1 MNAQYQ
7 DNKNIIA
14 RALNAEASAY
24 TKGGLAWLAF
34 SPIAQYLL
42 FLWFRKTQIMQP
54 STVVFFALFSLPL
67 AWWPLFRGIRHL
79 RRARRINSPQ
89 DLFRRALTVEPQLIA
104 HINLGNHTTIWIKLL
119 NLVLTLLSAGA
130 HSLKNSWDQYGLT
143 GSGES
148 SGIQLPCIV
157 VKLTNN
163 EEHRLTTTR
172 DSENLKELIAALRA
186 HAPHAIPAPEPESTA
201 DDWLNEP
208 GWKSSMRVLLLLFG
222 VPLLVIGSIIVFVQY
237 VNARERADLE
247 QHGVRTTATVS
258 SLSDYGGKGSDYH
271 VAVDFTDQNGK
282 AIHAGTVKLVT
293 KSDFQKLKVG
303 APVEIFYMPH
313 DPQDFRLVIS
323 LQRLDADKGLFIVF
337 SILSSIGLIMVLIAV
352 ISIARMRLR
361 KRAGRFA
368 KATEGAMAA
377 SRP

>member
-1 MNAQYQ
+1 MNAQDQ
-7 DNKNIIA
+7 ENKNIIA
-14 RALNAEASAY
+14 RALDAEASAY
-24 TKGGLAWLAF
+24 TKSGLAWLAF

-54 STVVFFALFSLPL
+54 STAVSFILFSLPL
-67 AWWPLFRGIRHL
+67 AWWPFVRGIRHL
-79 RRARRINSPQ
+79 WRARRINSPQ

-119 NLVLTLLSAGA
+119 NLVLTLLSMGA

-148 SGIQLPCIV
+148 SGIRLPCIV

-172 DSENLKELIAALRA
+172 DSGKLKGLIAVLRA
-186 HAPHAIPAPEPESTA
+186 HAPHATPAPESTA
-201 DDWLNEP
+201 GDWLNEP
-208 GWKSSMRVLLLLFG
+208 GWKSSMRALLLLFG
-222 VPLLVIGSIIVFVQY
+222 VPLLVIGSIIAFVQY
-237 VNARERADLE
+237 VNARERAELE

-258 SLSDYGGKGSDYH
+258 SLSDYGGQGSYYH

-303 APVEIFYMPH
+303 ASVEIFYMPH

-323 LQRLDADKGLFIVF
+323 LQRLDADKSLFIVC
-337 SILSSIGLIMVLIAV
+337 SILSSIGLIMVLGAV
-352 ISIARMRLR
+352 ISIARMKKR
-361 KRAGRFA
+361 KEAGRFA
-368 KATEGAMAA
+368 KATEGAMAT